1 MPRKKKSD
9 PPVPAKPN
17 VLLLPEVVFE
27 LITHLDCLSLL
38 RCQRVCRTWASA
50 ISRSRDAQQR
60 MFKVADDRP
69 FQDFKA
75 AEEHDIATEAPA
87 AWKKPSDRIPRR
99 PEFRQ
104 LFNPW
109 VFKQGRNPFE
119 MYRRFEC
126 RHLGRPAW
134 RFTNRVC
141 SGRLDFVY
149 LDPHKLVA
157 LVNVSQASWLKMF
170 LTQPP
175 IKRVIVSVGNG
186 YGPSETFDIEK
197 PEGVRIGDVMA
208 KLKRSH
214 AVNFLGAMD
223 QGERSRIVSLKIDE
237 HFEGV
242 RFMPLQQLVK
252 DKSGN
257 VDAKTIL

>member
-9 PPVPAKPN
+9 SLVPAKPN
-17 VLLLPEVVFE
+17 VLLLPKVVFE

-38 RCQRVCRTWASA
+38 SCQRVCRAWASA
-50 ISRSRDAQQR
+50 ISRSPDAQQR
-60 MFKVADDRP
+60 LFMVADDRP
-69 FQDFKA
+69 FLALKA
-75 AEEHDIATEAPA
+75 AEEHDIATKAPA
-87 AWKKPSDRIPRR
+87 AWKKPSERITRR

-109 VFKQGRNPFE
+109 FYKQGRNPFE
-119 MYRRFEC
+119 MYRRFDC
-126 RHLGRPAW
+126 RHLGRPTW
-134 RFTNRVC
+134 RFTDRVC

-149 LDPHKLVA
+149 HDPHKLVA
-157 LVNVSQASWLKMF
+157 LVNGSQASCFRML

-186 YGPSETFDIEK
+186 YGPSETFDIERA
-197 PEGVRIGDVMA
+197 EGVRIGDVMA
-208 KLKRSH
+208 KLKGSH

-223 QGERSRIVSLKIDE
+223 QGERTRIVSLKIDE

-252 DKSGN
+252 DKHGN
-257 VDAKTIL
+257 IDAKTIL